1 MNLET
6 QSLKLDKYKPGLY
19 VVSTPI
25 GNLDDITLRA
35 IKILQIS
42 DVILCEDTRISKK
55 LLSKYS
61 IVSKLISY
69 HKFNEKK
76 KVSEIIEILND
87 KKIVSI
93 ISDAGTPTISDPGVM
108 LINECINENINI
120 FPIPGPSAVSAAASI
135 SGFSNKYIFYGFLPE
150 KISELKK
157 DFNIL
162 RDLQFSIIFFVSAKK
177 INKFIPLIKE
187 YFYDRELVICKEM
200 TKYFEEHLR
209 IKISN
214 LKPFKN
220 LRGEITLV
228 ISDIKNKKII
238 SNILNESDKKNI
250 NNLIKKLSVKE
261 IVKLISNGRSISKKE
276 IYNYCLSIKN
286 EN

>member
-120 FPIPGPSAVSAAASI
+120 FPIPGPSAVSAAVSI
-135 SGFSNKYIFYGFLPE
+135 SGFSNKYIFYGFFPE

-157 DFNIL
+157 DFKIL
-162 RDLQFSIIFFVSAKK
+162 TDLNFSIIFFVSAKK
-177 INKFIPLIKE
+177 INKFIPLLKE
-187 YFYDRELVICKEM
+187 YFYDRELAICKEM

-209 IKISN
+209 TKISN

-228 ISDIKNKKII
+228 ISNIKNKKNI

-261 IVKLISNGRSISKKE
+261 IVKLISNGRNISKKE